1 MPELFPAWM
10 ISSVPEA
17 ALNCIDLTF
26 RSQKDVF
33 FYKSKIVTPINAG
46 FPSVFLKDNDSLF
59 Q

>member
-1 MPELFPAWM
+1 M

-26 RSQKDVF
+26 RSQKDIF
-33 FYKSKIVTPINAG
+33 FYKSKIVTLINAG

-59 Q
+59 K